1 MRSGERALSA
11 VHALTQFELIEVA
24 EETALAVAGR
34 TQAQEQVDMLTQ
46 HCDASASEL
55 REALGRQRVNPALI
69 QQMRRLYRAEQLA
82 LAEWRSRL
90 VDAQQREEQA
100 YTALGRVRNR
110 ERSMER
116 AVQAERHRQQLKR
129 QMLEIALAD
138 ELWLQQR
145 SREAS

>member
-1 MRSGERALSA
+1 MRSSNRALSA
-11 VHALTQFELIEVA
+11 VHALAQFELIEVA
-24 EETALAVAGR
+24 EETALAVKAR
-34 TQAQEQVDMLTQ
+34 TQAQGHVDLLTQ
-46 HCDASASEL
+46 QCHASVSEL
-55 REALGRQRVNPALI
+55 RAAMSRQQVNPALI

-90 VDAQQREEQA
+90 IEAQQREEQA

-116 AVQAERHRQQLKR
+116 AMQAERHRQQLKR

-145 SREAS
+145 SRESS